1 VVFSAASFGGKRIA
15 ERSTLAS
22 KRALIIGATG
32 QDGAYLSKHLLTE
45 GYEVIGTSRDHRAT
59 STERLARV
67 GALEGVT
74 LLTMVPADIGSVMAT
89 LSSILPDEIYN
100 LSGQSAVSLSFEQ
113 PTEAFVS
120 IANTTLNVLE
130 AIRRICPECRLFN
143 AGSSEC
149 FGNTP
154 DPANENTPFAPLS
167 PYGVAKVAS
176 LHLVAAYRRAYNL
189 FASSA
194 ITFNHESPLRP
205 SRFFTK
211 KVVSAAARI
220 SKGSAE
226 RLEVG
231 HLDAVRDWGWAPEYV
246 VAMHSQLQL
255 DEPCDLVIGTGVG
268 TSLRR
273 IVERAFEVVG
283 LDHRE
288 HVDADRESRPA
299 DISVSIADP
308 SRARSALSW
317 NPETRGEALIDRL
330 VQAELSGA
338 IY

>member
-1 VVFSAASFGGKRIA
+1 
-15 ERSTLAS
+15 
-22 KRALIIGATG
+22 
-32 QDGAYLSKHLLTE
+32 
-45 GYEVIGTSRDHRAT
+45 VIGTSRDHRAA

-67 GALEGVT
+67 GALEGMT
-74 LLTMVPADIGSVMAT
+74 LVTMVPADIGSVIAT
-89 LSSILPDEIYN
+89 LSSIQPDEIYD

-113 PTEAFVS
+113 PSEAFVS
-120 IANTTLNVLE
+120 IANATLNVLE
-130 AIRRICPECRLFN
+130 AMRRVCPESRLFN

-154 DPANENTPFAPLS
+154 GAADENTPFAPLS

-176 LHLVAAYRRAYNL
+176 LHLVAAYRRAYGL

-211 KVVSAAARI
+211 KVISSAVRI

-226 RLEVG
+226 RLKLG
-231 HLDAVRDWGWAPEYV
+231 SLDAVRDWGWAPEYV
-246 VAMHSQLQL
+246 VAMHSQLRL
-255 DEPCDLVIGTGVG
+255 DAPCDLVIGTGVG
-268 TSLRR
+268 TSLQR
-273 IVERAFEVVG
+273 IVERAFEAVG

-288 HVDADRESRPA
+288 HVDTDTESRPA

-308 SRARSALSW
+308 SRARSVLSW
-317 NPETRGEALIDRL
+317 HAETRGEALIDRL

-338 IY
+338 VY

>member
-1 VVFSAASFGGKRIA
+1 LS
-15 ERSTLAS
+15 S

-32 QDGAYLSKHLLTE
+32 QDGAYMAKHLLGE

-67 GALEGVT
+67 GALEGMT
-74 LLTMVPADIGSVMAT
+74 LVTMVPADIGSVMAT
-89 LSSILPDEIYN
+89 LTGARPDEIYN
-100 LSGQSAVSLSFEQ
+100 LSGQSAVGLSFEQ
-113 PTEAFVS
+113 PTEAFHS

-130 AIRRICPECRLFN
+130 AMRRICPESRLFN

-154 DPANENTPFAPLS
+154 GAANEDTPFAPMS

-176 LHLVAAYRRAYNL
+176 LHLVSAYRRAYNL

-205 SRFFTK
+205 ARFFTK
-211 KVVSAAARI
+211 KVVSAAVRI
-220 SKGSAE
+220 SRGSAE
-226 RLEVG
+226 RLKVG

-246 VAMHSQLQL
+246 VGMHSQLQL
-255 DEPCDLVIGTGVG
+255 DEPCDLVLGTGVG

-288 HVDADRESRPA
+288 HVDTDTESRPA

-308 SRARSALSW
+308 SRARRVLSW
-317 NPETRGEALIDRL
+317 NPETCGEALVDRL
-330 VQAELSGA
+330 VQAELSGTA
-338 IY
+338 Y

>member
-1 VVFSAASFGGKRIA
+1 M
-15 ERSTLAS
+15 AS

-32 QDGAYLSKHLLTE
+32 QDGAYMAKHLLRE
-45 GYEVIGTSRDHRAT
+45 GYEVVGTSRDHRGT

-67 GALEGVT
+67 GALEGMALV
-74 LLTMVPADIGSVMAT
+74 TMVPADFGSVMAT
-89 LSSILPDEIYN
+89 LTDVGPDEIYN
-100 LSGQSAVSLSFEQ
+100 LSGQSAVGLSFEQ
-113 PTEAFVS
+113 PSEAFVS

-130 AIRRICPECRLFN
+130 AMRRVCPQSRLFN

-154 DPANENTPFAPLS
+154 GAANERTPFEPLS

-176 LHLVAAYRRAYNL
+176 LHLVSAYRRAYNL

-211 KVVSAAARI
+211 KVVSSAVRI
-220 SKGSAE
+220 SRGSAE
-226 RLEVG
+226 RLKLG
-231 HLDAVRDWGWAPEYV
+231 SLDAVRDWGWAPDYV
-246 VAMHSQLQL
+246 VAMHAQLQL
-255 DEPCDLVIGTGVG
+255 DGPCDLVLGTGVG

-283 LDHRE
+283 LDSRE
-288 HVDADRESRPA
+288 HVDADTQSRPA

-308 SRARSALSW
+308 SRARSVLSW
-317 NPETRGEALIDRL
+317 TAETRGEALIDRL

-338 IY
+338 VY